1 MDIAAFLRQQ
11 LDTGLTRAELARR
24 IGVHQSYITRWLSG
38 TLPEVAQC
46 HQIADALGV
55 PRSVVLQI
63 AGREQAGESSADELE
78 PDKVAALATATRFIW
93 EWAGGQSLPVAA
105 SVPDKPEVAVEVST
119 ADGKLVIT
127 VSVRIELPRRFSA
140 RSFESWDVC

>member
-1 MDIAAFLRQQ
+1 MQCP
-11 LDTGLTRAELARR
+11 G
-24 IGVHQSYITRWLSG
+24 GG
-38 TLPEVAQC
+38 TLE
-46 HQIADALGV
+46 
-55 PRSVVLQI
+55 
-63 AGREQAGESSADELE
+63 AGDYTCCCGAAHWHPWASGGYLVGSCGTWRYVSDEE
-78 PDKVAALATATRFIW
+78 RWA
-93 EWAGGQSLPVAA
+93 WAGGQSEPVAA